1 MSGPRSLGL
10 AAAMVL
16 SLAGS
21 GQTARAA
28 DDRITA
34 SPTLPK
40 TDGEKQGD
48 TPAADAFSLAGLKK
62 GQMLYSADGFAA
74 ARITDIVRDKAGKP
88 VSIIL
93 TTPDGKRRYAPAD
106 DLGTVV
112 RGRAATHLTR
122 AEIQALPQA
131 GGALNPG

>member
-1 MSGPRSLGL
+1 VTRALSL
-10 AAAMVL
+10 AAAAAIAL
-16 SLAGS
+16 S
-21 GQTARAA
+21 GQISPARAA

-40 TDGEKQGD
+40 TDGEKEGD
-48 TPAADAFSLAGLKK
+48 IAPVNAFSLAGLKQ
-62 GQMLYSADGFAA
+62 GQTLYSTDGFAA
-74 ARITDIVRDKAGKP
+74 AQIADIVRDKAGKP

-106 DLGTVV
+106 DLNST
-112 RGRAATHLTR
+112 RGRASTRLTR
-122 AEIQALPQA
+122 AEVEALPQS